1 MADVEVTPALS
12 PSGVSPASPAHA
24 PTPTRPT
31 GPVWVRALRVRQWT
45 KNLLVLGA
53 PLAAGRILE
62 PHVLLGVLVAFALF
76 CAAASS
82 IYLLNDVRDV
92 AEDRQHPT
100 KRFRPIAAG
109 EVSVRTAY
117 LVALPL
123 GAASLVGG
131 FLWSVP
137 LGLTMLAYLAAQLA
151 YGYGLKDQAALDL
164 AVVASGFVLRAVAG
178 GTAAGILLS
187 PWFLLVAAFGSL
199 FMVAGKRYS
208 EIRRLGAASLT
219 RRSLQKYSESYLR
232 FIWTMAAGVT
242 VVVYSL
248 WALNGADASTDGLTW
263 GPLSVAPFALG
274 LIRYAAVIDHGSAES
289 PEEIVL
295 ADRHLQAI
303 GAVWLVT
310 LVLHAWVG

>member
-1 MADVEVTPALS
+1 M
-12 PSGVSPASPAHA
+12 
-24 PTPTRPT
+24 
-31 GPVWVRALRVRQWT
+31 RQWT

-62 PHVLLGVLVAFALF
+62 PDVFEGVVVAFVLF

-123 GAASLVGG
+123 GAASLAGG
-131 FLWSVP
+131 FLWSAP
-137 LGLTMLAYLAAQLA
+137 LGWTMLAYLAAQLA

-274 LIRYAAVIDHGSAES
+274 LIRYAAVIDHGNAES

-310 LVLHAWVG
+310 LVLHATVG